1 MTGTFTLLFTSQKAP
16 WYQMDTEI
24 CTVAQHY
31 FPPEVVNL
39 SWIAATGYM
48 TLVTISVK
56 VEGGG

>member
-1 MTGTFTLLFTSQKAP
+1 
-16 WYQMDTEI
+16 MDTKI

-39 SWIAATGYM
+39 SWIAATGSM

-56 VEGGG
+56 VGGGGIKS

>member
-1 MTGTFTLLFTSQKAP
+1 
-16 WYQMDTEI
+16 MDTKI

-31 FPPEVVNL
+31 FPPEVANL

-56 VEGGG
+56 VGGNKKLNLYPS